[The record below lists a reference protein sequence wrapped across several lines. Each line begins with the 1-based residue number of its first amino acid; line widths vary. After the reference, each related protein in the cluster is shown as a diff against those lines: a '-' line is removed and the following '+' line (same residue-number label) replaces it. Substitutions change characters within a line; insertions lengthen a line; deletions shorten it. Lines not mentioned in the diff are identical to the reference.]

1 MTIALQEEKL
11 ILQER
16 LDEVENAYKV
26 WTLVEKE

>member
-26 WTLVEKE
+26 WTLVEEE

>member
-11 ILQER
+11 ILQAR

>member
-16 LDEVENAYKV
+16 LDDVENAYKV
-26 WTLVEKE
+26 WTFVKKE